1 MEKVYVIT
9 ARKGDFCFLVGA
21 SATLPEATEIA
32 KHQKEFMRGG
42 WEILVDE
49 VTLGTY
55 DYVNGEMTITEDI
68 YKC

>member
-9 ARKGDFCFLVGA
+9 AKKGDFSFLVGA
-21 SATLPEATEIA
+21 SATLPEAQAIA
-32 KHQKEFMRGG
+32 EDQRMFMKGL
-42 WEILVDE
+42 WELTVDA

-55 DYVNGEMTITEDI
+55 DTTTGEIEIEEDI

>member
-1 MEKVYVIT
+1 MGKVYVIT

-21 SATLPEATEIA
+21 SATLPEAIEIA
-32 KHQKEFMRGG
+32 KHQKEFMKGG

-49 VTLGTY
+49 VTLGSYNYT
-55 DYVNGEMTITEDI
+55 NGEMEIEEDI